1 MSALGSSSS
10 GPLPW
15 WQRSRWGAIFGL
27 AGLWLAGGLIARLVG
42 VGEMLEVHLL
52 YVPVVLAA
60 LRFGIAGGVVV
71 GLMAAATASGI
82 DGLWWDNPA
91 PEVVTFVVPALHGL
105 GFVLVGLIVGAG
117 VRAMRTLHQRDLTN
131 WWDSELAQRPRAG
144 DEPDSLTDE
153 AVRHAVTT
161 RDFYPIFQ
169 PIYRLEDGWLF
180 AVEALTRFDSDPPI
194 SPSRWFARAADLGL
208 GVELEIAAVEKSIT
222 SAHKFPDRVTLSVN
236 TSAAAIMDESLLAV
250 VDKAVRP
257 VMLELTELEPVTDYA
272 RLAEMLQRY
281 RQAGARIAVDNV
293 GASMTSLRHIA
304 RLDPEVIKL
313 DRSLTN
319 DARGD
324 PVRWALTKRL
334 LHFARTSGALLVVEG
349 IEDPEDLDHWRSVGV
364 HAAQGYLLGRPGM
377 RTIVEQFEFPKALKR
392 RAESDVNRPR
402 RVMSRRPRDIVS
414 FDDKLAPSQLTDEP
428 AQPGRPET
436 VVDPL
441 RRGRTDE

>member
-1 MSALGSSSS
+1 MSALGSSSE
-10 GPLPW
+10 PTVW
-15 WQRSRWGAIFGL
+15 WQRSHWGAIFGL
-27 AGLWLAGGLIARLVG
+27 AALWLAGGLVARFVG
-42 VGEMLEVHLL
+42 VGAMLEVHLL

-60 LRFGIAGGVVV
+60 LRFGIPGGVVV
-71 GLMAAATASGI
+71 GLLAAATASGI
-82 DGLWWDNPA
+82 DEMWWSDSPPA
-91 PEVVTFVVPALHGL
+91 AVTFVVPALHGL
-105 GFVLVGLIVGAG
+105 GFVLVGVIVGAG
-117 VRAMRTLHQRDLTN
+117 MRALRLLHQRDLTN
-131 WWDSELAQRPRAG
+131 WWDSELAQQPRAG
-144 DEPDSLTDE
+144 DEADPLTDDL
-153 AVRHAVTT
+153 VRHAVAT

-194 SPSRWFARAADLGL
+194 SPSRWFARAADLGI

-222 SAHKFPDRVTLSVN
+222 SAHKFPERVTLSVN
-236 TSAAAIMDESLLAV
+236 TSAAAIMDEGLLAV
-250 VDKAVRP
+250 IDKATRP

-281 RQAGARIAVDNV
+281 REAGASIAVDNV

-313 DRSLTN
+313 DRALTN

-349 IEDPEDLDHWRSVGV
+349 IEDPEDLEHWRSVGV

-402 RVMSRRPRDIVS
+402 RVVTRHPRDNVS

-428 AQPGRPET
+428 SQPARPET
-436 VVDPL
+436 FVDPL
-441 RRGRTDE
+441 RRKKKNGN